1 MTDTTKLTE
10 QDGEE
15 ELIPVETPIDH
26 EQDIGGKA
34 DDAED
39 EGDERI
45 AESDDDLDADAEDG
59 NGAEESEE
67 NSARKRRLK
76 RRQQQR
82 AARERTEAELRML
95 REQNERLQQQVQ
107 QIAGHTTQSAV
118 QSLEKRY
125 QEIQQDIRMAESI
138 MAKAV
143 EAGAGDDLVKAQQI
157 RDEAL
162 AEAQRVAAQHS
173 QLVQQAQAP
182 AAPPPAVSYA
192 QQWAAANDWFDPRG
206 ADEDSRLAQRID
218 REMAAEGW
226 NPNTREYWV
235 ELTNRCKDA
244 FEEGENEGKSVTS
257 SKPKKAPPTGQS
269 REHVPTSTRKEIYVT
284 PERKQAMIE
293 AGAWDDPVK
302 RQRMLKRYREYDQTS
317 AR

>member
-15 ELIPVETPIDH
+15 ELIPVETPID
-26 EQDIGGKA
+26 EQVPGGKT

-39 EGDERI
+39 DGDERI

-59 NGAEESEE
+59 NGAEEGEE

-95 REQNERLQQQVQ
+95 REQNERLQQQVA
-107 QIAGHTTQSAV
+107 QIAGQTNQNAI

-138 MAKAV
+138 MEKAV
-143 EAGAGDDLVKAQQI
+143 EANAGADLVKAQQI
-157 RDEAL
+157 RDQAL
-162 AEAQRVAAQHS
+162 AEAQQVAAQHA
-173 QLVQQAQAP
+173 QLVQQVQAP
-182 AAPPPAVSYA
+182 AAPPPAVNYA
-192 QQWAAANDWFDPRG
+192 QQWAAHNDWFDPQGR
-206 ADEDSRLAQRID
+206 DEDSRIAQRID

-244 FEEGENEGKSVTS
+244 FEEGESEGKSMTS

>member
-59 NGAEESEE
+59 HGAEEGEE

-82 AARERTEAELRML
+82 AARERTEAELRLL
-95 REQNERLQQQVQ
+95 REQNELLQKQVA
-107 QIAGHTTQSAV
+107 QIAGQTNQTAI

-125 QEIQQDIRMAESI
+125 QEIQSDIRMAESI

-162 AEAQRVAAQHS
+162 AEAQRVAAQHA
-173 QLVQQAQAP
+173 QLVAP
-182 AAPPPAVSYA
+182 RQDTPPPAVSYA
-192 QQWAAANDWFDPRG
+192 QQWAAHNDWFDPQGR
-206 ADEDSRLAQRID
+206 DEDSRIAQRID

-257 SKPKKAPPTGQS
+257 QKPKKAPPTGQS
-269 REHVPTSTRKEIYVT
+269 REHVPASTRKEIYVT